1 MFQLQERLAPW
12 RARSG
17 VDQLSFR
24 LAAFFGQ
31 PHLIDATLRLFSA
44 GILPT
49 PARKRFLFT
58 GLEPAELGRTLRAIR
73 SLADWPDVWAV
84 EARRQEVRARAAELA
99 DTPAARARAA
109 GHWRAAA
116 LAYSFASA
124 AVSGEA
130 IADSELEAARLEAFR
145 RAAPGLTPPAEAVTI
160 PWPTAPLPG
169 WLRRPALATGPTPLV
184 VLFNGAGVVKE
195 EMTLWGDAFLE
206 RGLATLAFD
215 GPGCGELR
223 GRLATDRNQEDIT
236 ATILDWAG
244 ARPDLDGARVALL
257 GVSFGGAQVIHHA
270 ARNPRVAACVSVT
283 PPYHPPPYI
292 DRVHPFVMAE
302 ITSLCGEADGAAI
315 VARSAD
321 LSCIPFV
328 GDVRCPTMV
337 VAAGFDAILPPT
349 EARQLYDALT
359 CPKILLHLRGAA
371 HIGLS
376 HIDPWTA
383 AAAEWLDARLA
394 E

>member
-1 MFQLQERLAPW
+1 MRPGG
-12 RARSG
+12 RAAVRTE
-17 VDQLSFR
+17 LSFR

-31 PHLIDATLRLFSA
+31 PQLIDATLRLFSA
-44 GILPT
+44 GILPP

-58 GLEPAELGRTLRAIR
+58 GLAPAELSQTLRAIR

-84 EARRQEVRARAAELA
+84 EARRQEVRARAAEISG
-99 DTPAARARAA
+99 TPAALAKAA

-124 AVSGEA
+124 AVGTEA
-130 IADSELEAARLEAFR
+130 VADSELETARLAAFR
-145 RAAPGLTPPAEAVTI
+145 RAAPGLTPPAEAVTL

-169 WLRRPALATGPTPLV
+169 WLRRPLAATGPTPLV
-184 VLFNGAGVVKE
+184 VLFNGAGIVKE
-195 EMTLWGDAFLE
+195 EMTLWSDAFLE

-236 ATILDWAG
+236 GAILDWAA
-244 ARPDLDGARVALL
+244 ARPELDGARVALL

-283 PPYHPPPYI
+283 PPFHPAPYI

-302 ITSLCGEADGAAI
+302 IASLCGAADGAAI
-315 VARSAD
+315 VERSDD

-328 GDVRCPTMV
+328 GDVHCPTLV
-337 VAAGFDAILPPT
+337 VGAGFDAIIPPT
-349 EARQLYDALT
+349 EARRLYDALS
-359 CPKILLHLRGAA
+359 CPKTFLYLRGAT

-376 HIDPWTA
+376 HIDLWTA
-383 AAAEWLDARLA
+383 AAADWLDARLTA
-394 E
+394 